1 MLHAEYLQ
9 PALGMRLAALL
20 VALPHGNEQLQLQAA
35 CLMIAL
41 LQLAHESPSSVHRE
55 VYELWMKQIRYWAS
69 CAHNADLA
77 EQSARCLEIMSSHP
91 HSRLRLYKSPTT
103 MAALFDLSRAL
114 HEPIPSRPPPVN
126 EQLKAKDTTGKRQK
140 SRTPAASIGA
150 MFVELPPKARLK
162 MQRHVAQAFRNIC
175 LNFKDGEAAMAS
187 AIASRTMTSP
197 LQSRRHL
204 PMSRVFRGAHD
215 LTDLPIWGA
224 EEFEASTEFGWIDI
238 VTTWTGSED
247 CQVRQCAIQSLVHL
261 TEPSEESES
270 SSSSSE
276 DEAKKAKNYQL
287 YVLAQGQILQAWL
300 MSALQHIQQLVGV
313 GEILAVKEV
322 EAIAKVSDELTPGN
336 ELVRFDPAVVLAG
349 VSALA
354 VLAEHHHTALI
365 QQGSI
370 PLLSLIA
377 ARSEDVD
384 THSQCARAVTNLVAC
399 CCDDETRAQDPDSEG
414 ELVAMLTESGSA
426 SLNVPRML
434 QETSSGK
441 KFLHEMQRWS
451 DFRDPMQRSMYYRA
465 LQNMES
471 YHEVADL
478 GKQTKE
484 IYCEGV
490 YPIVPFEGQ
499 PDEMPAEEKVTA
511 DGRDI
516 DVVFIHGL
524 RGHPFGTWRTDMGDS
539 IDGDNDIWPDILLAK
554 DLKQQHLNARIIT
567 LGYEAGMVSWSSP
580 WPSLTLQERAKVML
594 HALYA
599 ANVGREKHPE
609 RPVRPVV
616 FVTHSMGGLLA
627 KKMLLL
633 AQEEAQQ
640 QQQGTAGHG
649 ALHEATKGV
658 VFLAVPHFG
667 SDLAQGVR
675 SEAVRSLIRAHPAI
689 QDLCA
694 TQDGRL
700 EALNDAFVA
709 LQIDSLSVG
718 ESLPAPLGF
727 GLSALVVKP
736 ESADPRTGRFFVL
749 PETDHMTICKAKRR
763 EEPLYQELMGYIS
776 QTCIRA
782 NNNQS

>member
-1 MLHAEYLQ
+1 
-9 PALGMRLAALL
+9 MRLAALI
-20 VALPHGNEQLQLQAA
+20 VALPHSNEQLQLQAA
-35 CLMIAL
+35 RLIYKL
-41 LQLAHESPSSVHRE
+41 LHLSHESPSSVHQD

-69 CAHNADLA
+69 CTHNADLA
-77 EQSARCLEIMSSHP
+77 EQSAMCLETMSSHP
-91 HSRLRLYKSPTT
+91 QSRLRLYKSTTT
-103 MAALFDLSRAL
+103 MTALFDLSRAL
-114 HEPIPSRPPPVN
+114 HEPIPSRPPLSVQPKSKG
-126 EQLKAKDTTGKRQK
+126 ETTKRNK
-140 SRTPAASIGA
+140 SRTPAAATGA
-150 MFVELPPKARLK
+150 EFDELTPKARLK
-162 MQRHVAQAFRNIC
+162 MQRHVAQAFHNIC
-175 LNFKDGEAAMAS
+175 LNFKDGETAMTS
-187 AIASRTMTSP
+187 AIASRAMSSS

-238 VTTWTGSED
+238 LTAWTGSED
-247 CQVRQCAIQSLVHL
+247 HHVRESAIQSLVHL
-261 TEPSEESES
+261 TEPSEEPES
-270 SSSSSE
+270 WSLSTE
-276 DEAKKAKNYQL
+276 DQAKKAKSHESH
-287 YVLAQGQILQAWL
+287 VLAQGQILQAWL
-300 MSALQHIQQLVGV
+300 MSMLQNIQKLVGV

-354 VLAEHHHTALI
+354 VLAEHHHIALL

-377 ARSEDVD
+377 ARSEDVEIR
-384 THSQCARAVTNLVAC
+384 SQCARAVTNLVAC
-399 CCDDETRAQDPDSEG
+399 CCDDEARAQNAVSED
-414 ELVAMLTESGSA
+414 ELVAILTDSEPA
-426 SLNVPRML
+426 SLDVQRML
-434 QETSSGK
+434 LETSSGK
-441 KFLHEMQRWS
+441 TFLREMEQWGT
-451 DFRDPMQRSMYYRA
+451 FRDPMQRSMYYRA
-465 LQNMES
+465 LQNMEA
-471 YHEVADL
+471 YREVADL
-478 GKQTKE
+478 GTQTKE
-484 IYCEGV
+484 IYSEGV
-490 YPIVPFEGQ
+490 YPIVPFQDQSE
-499 PDEMPAEEKVTA
+499 EMTEQDA
-511 DGRDI
+511 DAGDV

-539 IDGDNDIWPDILLAK
+539 IDGDNDIWPDILLAE
-554 DLKQQHLNARIIT
+554 DLKRQHLNARVIT

-599 ANVGREKHPE
+599 ANIGREKHPE

-633 AQEEAQQ
+633 AQEESQQQ
-640 QQQGTAGHG
+640 QQQGSTGHG
-649 ALHEATKGV
+649 ALHEATAGV

-667 SDLAQGVR
+667 SDLTQGIR

-709 LQIDSLSVG
+709 LHIDSLSVG
-718 ESLPAPLGF
+718 ESLPAPLGL

-763 EEPLYQELMGYIS
+763 EEPLFQELLGYIL
-776 QTCIRA
+776 QTLA
-782 NNNQS
+782 PK

>member
-1 MLHAEYLQ
+1 
-9 PALGMRLAALL
+9 MRLASLI

-35 CLMIAL
+35 RLMNML
-41 LQLAHESPSSVHRE
+41 LHLAHESPSSVHQE

-69 CAHNADLA
+69 CTHNEDLA
-77 EQSARCLEIMSSHP
+77 EQSAMCLETMSSHP
-91 HSRLRLYKSPTT
+91 HSRLHLYKSPAT
-103 MAALFDLSRAL
+103 MTALFDLSRAL
-114 HEPIPSRPPPVN
+114 HEPIPSRSSLS
-126 EQLKAKDTTGKRQK
+126 EQSKSKYTTTNRKK
-140 SRTPAASIGA
+140 SRTPAAATGA
-150 MFVELPPKARLK
+150 EFEELTPEARLK
-162 MQRHVAQAFRNIC
+162 MQRHVAQAFHNIC
-175 LNFKDGEAAMAS
+175 LNFKNGEAAMAS
-187 AIASRTMTSP
+187 AIASRTMSSS

-238 VTTWTGSED
+238 LTAWIGSD
-247 CQVRQCAIQSLVHL
+247 DRHVRESAIQSLVHL
-261 TEPSEESES
+261 TEPSEDSES
-270 SSSSSE
+270 SSFSTE
-276 DEAKKAKNYQL
+276 DQAKKAKNHEFHI
-287 YVLAQGQILQAWL
+287 LAQGQILQAWL

-336 ELVRFDPAVVLAG
+336 ELVHFDPAVVLAG

-377 ARSEDVD
+377 ARSEDVEIR
-384 THSQCARAVTNLVAC
+384 SQCARAVTNLVAC
-399 CCDDETRAQDPDSEG
+399 CCDDKARDQNPVSED
-414 ELVAMLTESGSA
+414 ELVAILTDPESA
-426 SLNVPRML
+426 SLDVQRML
-434 QETSSGK
+434 LETSSGK
-441 KFLHEMQRWS
+441 RFLREMQQWGA
-451 DFRDPMQRSMYYRA
+451 FRDPMQRSMYYRA
-465 LQNMES
+465 LQNMKA
-471 YHEVADL
+471 YRQVADL
-478 GKQTKE
+478 GTLTKE
-484 IYCEGV
+484 VYSEGV
-490 YPIVPFEGQ
+490 YPIVPFQ
-499 PDEMPAEEKVTA
+499 AQSDEMTAAAEQDA
-511 DGRDI
+511 DGRAI

-539 IDGDNDIWPDILLAK
+539 IDGDNDIWPDILLAE
-554 DLKQQHLNARIIT
+554 DLKRQHLNARVIT

-580 WPSLTLQERAKVML
+580 WPSLTLQDRAKVML

-599 ANVGREKHPE
+599 ANIGCEKHPE

-640 QQQGTAGHG
+640 QQGTTGHG
-649 ALHEATKGV
+649 ALHEATAGV

-667 SDLAQGVR
+667 SDLTQGIR
-675 SEAVRSLIRAHPAI
+675 SDAVRSLIRAHPAI

-718 ESLPAPLGF
+718 ESLPAPLGL

-763 EEPLYQELMGYIS
+763 EEPLYQELLGYILE
-776 QTCIRA
+776 TLA
-782 NNNQS
+782 PK